1 MWRAVVGELS
11 GQRTRTV
18 AFDPASVS
26 VRRAR
31 EVVKELCAEGAVGQ
45 ETLDTVLLLTS
56 ELVTN
61 AVLHGEGQAVLDG
74 HVDPRRVR
82 VTITDESPKLPQVR
96 HTEGQ
101 LTEGGRG
108 MLLVEE
114 LATRWGVDATT
125 SGGKTVWFEVAQE
138 QPG

>member
-1 MWRAVVGELS
+1 MWRVVVAELS
-11 GQRTRTV
+11 GQQSRSV

-31 EVVKELCAEGAVGQ
+31 QVVKELCAEAAVG
-45 ETLDTVLLLTS
+45 EDTLDTVLLLTS

-74 HVDPRRVR
+74 HVDPQRVR
-82 VTITDESPKLPQVR
+82 VTITDDSPRPPKVR

-114 LATRWGVDATT
+114 LATRWGVDATGA
-125 SGGKTVWFEVAQE
+125 GGKTVWFEVAHGQA
-138 QPG
+138 G